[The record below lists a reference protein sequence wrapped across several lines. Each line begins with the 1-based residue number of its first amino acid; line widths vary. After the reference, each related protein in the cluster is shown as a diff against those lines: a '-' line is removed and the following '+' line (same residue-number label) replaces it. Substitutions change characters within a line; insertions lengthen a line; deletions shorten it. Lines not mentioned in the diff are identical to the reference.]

1 MRNELLW
8 ALMLLVNFLSII
20 FVYKKFG
27 KIGLFVWV
35 PISSILAN
43 IQVVLLVNLFGLE
56 TTLGN
61 IMYAGGFLV
70 TDILAENYG
79 EKDAKKAVKLGFFS
93 MVVTAIIMKIAVS
106 FNPSAVQQGAENFR
120 SLKMIFDFMPRILF
134 AGLVAYGVSQKHDVW
149 AYEFWRAK
157 FPEKKHIWI
166 RNNASTLV
174 SQLIDN
180 FIFTAIAFA
189 GVYPMHVLVE
199 IFISTYIMKVIVALM
214 DTPFVYLARHLKDNK
229 KIVENILA

>member
-8 ALMLLVNFLSII
+8 ALMLLVNFLSIVY
-20 FVYKKFG
+20 VYKKFG

-79 EKDAKKAVKLGFFS
+79 EEDAKKAVKLGFFS
-93 MVVTAIIMKIAVS
+93 MIVTAVIMKIAVS
-106 FNPSAVQQGAENFR
+106 FTPSVVQQGTENFR

-134 AGLVAYGVSQKHDVW
+134 AGLIAYGVSQRHDVW
-149 AYEFWRAK
+149 AYSFWRNR

-180 FIFTAIAFA
+180 LIFTTIAFA
-189 GVYPMHVLVE
+189 GVYPFPVLVE
-199 IFISTYIMKVIVALM
+199 IFISTYIMKVIVAMM
-214 DTPFVYLARHLKDNK
+214 DTPFVYLASYLKEK
-229 KIVENILA
+229 QKITENILA